1 MEVTR
6 SAHWFVESVREEVYH
21 VRLAIE
27 KDLFNLACYGFIDR
41 IVGRRRVHERNEM
54 AMPTALGRDE
64 EVFAALYLALD
75 RRCLRV
81 RAQWIEKLVVGIAPQ
96 DGEALLPPHICI
108 QENISFIRG
117 LLPL

>member
-1 MEVTR
+1 
-6 SAHWFVESVREEVYH
+6 
-21 VRLAIE
+21 
-27 KDLFNLACYGFIDR
+27 
-41 IVGRRRVHERNEM
+41 M

-117 LLPL
+117 LLPYSHHDGTIDALARPHVTSHLPYASTSIIGTVPLN